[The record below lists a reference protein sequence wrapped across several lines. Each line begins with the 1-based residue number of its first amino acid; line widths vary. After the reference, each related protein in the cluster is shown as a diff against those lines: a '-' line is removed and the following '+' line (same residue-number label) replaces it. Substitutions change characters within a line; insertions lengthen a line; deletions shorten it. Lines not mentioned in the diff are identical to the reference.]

1 LINIFFDSAL
11 QSKDVTVLE
20 TYPKEEKQEIFRFFP
35 GCTTC
40 PDIKITQDVQQH
52 AERFPDLS

>member
-1 LINIFFDSAL
+1 MS
-11 QSKDVTVLE
+11 VLE
-20 TYPKEEKQEIFRFFP
+20 TYPKEEEKQEIFRFFP
-35 GCTTC
+35 GCTKS